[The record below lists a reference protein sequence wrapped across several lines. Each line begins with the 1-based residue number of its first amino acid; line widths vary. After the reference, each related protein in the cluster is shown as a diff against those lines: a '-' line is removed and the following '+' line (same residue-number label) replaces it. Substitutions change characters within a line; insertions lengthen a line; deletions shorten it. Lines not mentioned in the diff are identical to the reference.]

1 MPCVRFFGTLNLN
14 ENQKT
19 EANEQMAF
27 STRRLG
33 WLVSVF
39 IAFSPAMARAD
50 AASAMRSAQVGA
62 DAQDWPAAL
71 AAAQNAGEIGVDLV
85 EWQRLRAGDGRL
97 GDYEAFLA
105 RRPDWPGLPL
115 LKEKGEEAVARS
127 TDPARIIAYFG
138 ADLPETATGSLAL
151 ISALQAQGR
160 VADAENEAFRA
171 WTTLPFGP
179 DEEDRILA
187 LYGDALSVAHEVRLD
202 RLLWQNRVSEAR
214 RMLPRVSSGWRALAE
229 ARMALHADADGVTAM
244 IARIPPALQNDPG
257 LAYERFDWRFRRD
270 RNDDAADTLIAASK
284 SAQSLGDP
292 DAWAE
297 RRASLA
303 RALLRDG
310 KPKTAYKVAASNHLK
325 EGSDYAD
332 LEFLAGWIALR
343 FIGDPA
349 TALTHFKHLQ
359 AAVSTPISS
368 ARAFYWQ
375 GRALQAAGDAG
386 GAEQAYRKA
395 AQNQTAYYGLM
406 AAETL
411 GLNLDDSLLSE
422 QRPPNWQDA
431 GFTRSSVFAA
441 GVLLEKAGDRTLAKR
456 FLLHLTESL
465 DATEIA
471 QLAQFALEIDEP
483 HLAVVIA
490 KQAAERGII
499 LPRAYYPVPSFVPSD
514 GLAVSRA
521 LALAISRRESE
532 FDPAARSAA
541 DARGLMQV
549 LPSTAKLV
557 APRVGLVYDG
567 GSLNDPAYNVR
578 IGTGYLAQLVEQF
591 GPSVALVASG
601 YNAGPGRPKKW
612 IASFG
617 DPRDPSVDVVDWVEM
632 IPFTETRTYVM
643 RVVESVVIYRAKLK
657 GVAGP
662 VRITSEL
669 RG

>member
-1 MPCVRFFGTLNLN
+1 L
-14 ENQKT
+14 
-19 EANEQMAF
+19 
-27 STRRLG
+27 
-33 WLVSVF
+33 
-39 IAFSPAMARAD
+39 
-50 AASAMRSAQVGA
+50 
-62 DAQDWPAAL
+62 
-71 AAAQNAGEIGVDLV
+71 
-85 EWQRLRAGDGRL
+85 
-97 GDYEAFLA
+97 
-105 RRPDWPGLPL
+105 
-115 LKEKGEEAVARS
+115 
-127 TDPARIIAYFG
+127 
-138 ADLPETATGSLAL
+138 
-151 ISALQAQGR
+151 
-160 VADAENEAFRA
+160 
-171 WTTLPFGP
+171 
-179 DEEDRILA
+179 
-187 LYGDALSVAHEVRLD
+187 
-202 RLLWQNRVSEAR
+202 
-214 RMLPRVSSGWRALAE
+214 
-229 ARMALHADADGVTAM
+229 
-244 IARIPPALQNDPG
+244 
-257 LAYERFDWRFRRD
+257 
-270 RNDDAADTLIAASK
+270 
-284 SAQSLGDP
+284 
-292 DAWAE
+292 
-297 RRASLA
+297 LA

-310 KPKTAYKVAASNHLK
+310 KPKAAYKVAASNHLT

-332 LEFLAGWIALR
+332 LEFLSGWIALR
-343 FIGDPA
+343 FLGDPA
-349 TALTHFKHLQ
+349 TALTHFTRLD

-368 ARAFYWQ
+368 ARAQYWQ

-406 AAETL
+406 AAEAL
-411 GLNLDDSLLSE
+411 GLNLDESLLSDA
-422 QRPPNWQDA
+422 RPPSWQDA
-431 GFTRSSVFAA
+431 RFTRSSVFAA
-441 GVLLEKAGDRTLAKR
+441 AVLLEKAGDRTLAKR
-456 FLLHLTESL
+456 FFLHLSESL
-465 DATEIA
+465 NETEIA

-499 LPRAYYPVPSFVPSD
+499 LPRAYYPVPAFVPND

-601 YNAGPGRPKKW
+601 YNAGPGRPKRW
-612 IASFG
+612 MASFG
-617 DPRDPSVDVVDWVEM
+617 DPRDPAVDVVDWVEM

-643 RVVESVVIYRAKLK
+643 RVTESLVIYRAKLK
-657 GVAGP
+657 GVAGR

>member
-1 MPCVRFFGTLNLN
+1 
-14 ENQKT
+14 
-19 EANEQMAF
+19 MAPIPH
-27 STRRLG
+27 RLG
-33 WLVSVF
+33 WLIS
-39 IAFSPAMARAD
+39 AFLALSPLAALAD
-50 AASAMRSAQVGA
+50 AASAMRAAQDHA
-62 DAQDWPAAL
+62 NAQDWPSAL
-71 AAAQNAGEIGVDLV
+71 AAAVGAGEIGGDIV

-127 TDPARIIAYFG
+127 TDPARVAAYFASG
-138 ADLPETATGSLAL
+138 LPETAKGALAY
-151 ISALQAQGR
+151 IRALQAQGR
-160 VADAENEAFRA
+160 ASEAEAEAFRA

-179 DEEDRILA
+179 DEEQDILG

-202 RLLWQNRVSEAR
+202 RLLWQNRASEAK
-214 RMLPRVSSGWRALAE
+214 RMLPRVSSGWRAVADARLAL
-229 ARMALHADADGVTAM
+229 RADADGVNAL
-244 IARIPPALQNDPG
+244 IARIPPALQSDPG
-257 LAYERFDWRFRRD
+257 LAYERFDWRLRRD
-270 RNDDAADTLIAASK
+270 RNDDAAETLIAASQT
-284 SAQSLGDP
+284 AQSLGDP
-292 DAWAE
+292 DAWAK
-297 RRASLA
+297 RRAALA

-310 KPKTAYKVAASNHLK
+310 KPKAAYQAAALNHLK
-325 EGSDYAD
+325 DGSDYAD

-343 FIGDPA
+343 FLDDPA
-349 TALTHFKHLQ
+349 TALVHFKNLA
-359 AAVSTPISS
+359 AAVSTPIST
-368 ARAFYWQ
+368 ARAQYWQ
-375 GRALQAAGDAG
+375 GRALQAAGDSAG
-386 GAEQAYRKA
+386 ADTAYRNA
-395 AQNQTAYYGLM
+395 ARHQTAYYGLL

-411 GLNLDDSLLSE
+411 GLTLDESLLSE
-422 QRPPNWQDA
+422 ARPPNWQDA
-431 GFTRSSVFAA
+431 AFARSSVFAA
-441 GVLLEKAGDRTLAKR
+441 AVLLQKSGDRTLAKR
-456 FLLHLTESL
+456 FFLHLTERL
-465 DATEIA
+465 TETEIA
-471 QLAQFALEIDEP
+471 QLAQFALEIDDP

-499 LPRAYYPVPSFVPSD
+499 LPRAYYPIPSFVPNE

-567 GSLNDPAYNVR
+567 GSLNDPAYNVQ

-601 YNAGPGRPKKW
+601 YNAGPGRPKRW
-612 IASFG
+612 IGSFG

-643 RVVESVVIYRAKLK
+643 RVTESLVIYRAKLK

>member
-1 MPCVRFFGTLNLN
+1 
-14 ENQKT
+14 
-19 EANEQMAF
+19 MAQT
-27 STRRLG
+27 TRRLG
-33 WLVSVF
+33 WLLSALLTV
-39 IAFSPAMARAD
+39 APLAAHAD
-50 AASAMRSAQVGA
+50 AASAMRAAQASANAQDWTSAMAAAQGAGEVGA
-62 DAQDWPAAL
+62 DVV
-71 AAAQNAGEIGVDLV
+71 I
-85 EWQRLRAGDGRL
+85 WQWLRAGGGRL

-105 RRPDWPGLPL
+105 KRPDWPGLPL
-115 LKEKGEEAVARS
+115 LREKGEEAVARS
-127 TDPARIIAYFG
+127 TDPARVVAYFAAG
-138 ADLPETATGSLAL
+138 LPETSKGSLAY
-151 ISALQAQGR
+151 IRALQAQGR
-160 VADAENEAFRA
+160 VAEAENEAFRA
-171 WTTLPFGP
+171 WTNLPFGP
-179 DEEDRILA
+179 DEEQQILG

-202 RLLWQNRVSEAR
+202 RLLWQNRVAEAK
-214 RMLPRVSSGWRALAE
+214 RMLTRVSSGWRALAE
-229 ARMALHADADGVTAM
+229 ARMALRADADGVNAM

-257 LAYERFDWRFRRD
+257 LAFERFDWRFRRD
-270 RNDDAADTLIAASK
+270 RNDDAAETLIAASK
-284 SAQSLGDP
+284 SPQSLGDP
-292 DAWAE
+292 DAWGD

-310 KPKTAYKVAASNHLK
+310 KPKAAYRVAASNQLSK
-325 EGSDYAD
+325 GSDYAD
-332 LEFLAGWIALR
+332 LEFLSGWIALR
-343 FIGDPA
+343 FLSDPT
-349 TALTHFKHLQ
+349 TALTHFKHLE
-359 AAVSTPISS
+359 AAVSTPIST
-368 ARAFYWQ
+368 ARAHYWQ
-375 GRALQAAGDAG
+375 GRALQAAGDSAG
-386 GAEQAYRKA
+386 AAAAYRIA
-395 AQNQTAYYGLM
+395 ARHQTAYYGLM

-411 GLNLDDSLLSE
+411 GLNLDENLLSE
-422 QRPPNWQDA
+422 ARPPNWQDA
-431 GFTRSSVFAA
+431 AFARSSVFAA
-441 GVLLEKAGDRTLAKR
+441 AVLLERAGERTLAKR
-456 FLLHLTESL
+456 FFLHLSESL
-465 DATEIA
+465 NETEIA
-471 QLAQFALEIDEP
+471 QLAQFSLEIDEP

-499 LPRAYYPVPSFVPSD
+499 LPRAYYPIPSFVPNE

-601 YNAGPGRPKKW
+601 YNAGPGRPKRW
-612 IASFG
+612 MGSFG

-643 RVVESVVIYRAKLK
+643 RVTESLVIYRAKLK

>member
-1 MPCVRFFGTLNLN
+1 MTGP
-14 ENQKT
+14 
-19 EANEQMAF
+19 
-27 STRRLG
+27 RRLA
-33 WLVSVF
+33 WLLA
-39 IAFSPAMARAD
+39 AFAALAPLSAAAD
-50 AASAMRSAQVGA
+50 AAGAMRAAQAAVGQ
-62 DAQDWPAAL
+62 QDWAG
-71 AAAQNAGEIGVDLV
+71 AAAAARGAGEIGADLV
-85 EWQRLRAGDGRL
+85 EWQRLRASGGLL

-105 RRPDWPGLPL
+105 RRPDWPGMPL

-127 TDPARIIAYFG
+127 TDPARVIAYFG
-138 ADLPETATGSLAL
+138 PDLPETATGALAY
-151 ISALQAQGR
+151 INALRAAGR
-160 VADAENEAFRA
+160 AADAENEAFRA
-171 WTTLPFGP
+171 WTTLAFGP
-179 DEEDRILA
+179 DEEQQILG
-187 LYGDALSVAHEVRLD
+187 LYGDILSVAHEVRLD
-202 RLLWQNRVSEAR
+202 RLLWQNRTSEAK
-214 RMLPRVSSGWRALAE
+214 RMLPRVGAGWRALAE
-229 ARMALHADADGVTAM
+229 ARMALRADADGVNAL
-244 IARIPPALQNDPG
+244 IARIPPELQSDPG
-257 LAYERFDWRFRRD
+257 LAFERFDWRFRRD
-270 RNDDAADTLIAASK
+270 RNDDAAETLLAASK
-284 SAQSLGDP
+284 SPQTLGDP

-297 RRASLA
+297 RRASLS

-310 KPKTAYKVAASNHLK
+310 KPKAAYRVAASNQLAA
-325 EGSDYAD
+325 GSDYAD
-332 LEFLAGWIALR
+332 LEFLSGWIALR
-343 FIGDPA
+343 FLGDPA
-349 TALTHFKHLQ
+349 TALKHFKHLE
-359 AAVSTPISS
+359 AAVSTPIST
-368 ARAFYWQ
+368 ARAHYWQ
-375 GRALQAAGDAG
+375 GRALQAAGDTAG
-386 GAEQAYRKA
+386 ATAALRIA

-411 GLNLDDSLLSE
+411 GLNLDASLLSDS
-422 QRPPNWQDA
+422 RPPNWQDA
-431 GFTRSSVFAA
+431 SFTRSSVFAA
-441 GVLLEKAGDRTLAKR
+441 AVLLEKAGDRTLAKR
-456 FLLHLTESL
+456 FFLHLSEGL
-465 DATEIA
+465 NETEIA

-499 LPRAYYPVPSFVPSD
+499 LPRAYYPVPSFVPGE

-557 APRVGLVYDG
+557 APRVGLVYDSG
-567 GSLNDPAYNVR
+567 NLNDPGYNVR

-601 YNAGPGRPKKW
+601 YNAGPGRPKRW
-612 IASFG
+612 IGTFG

-643 RVVESVVIYRAKLK
+643 RVTESLVIYRAKLK